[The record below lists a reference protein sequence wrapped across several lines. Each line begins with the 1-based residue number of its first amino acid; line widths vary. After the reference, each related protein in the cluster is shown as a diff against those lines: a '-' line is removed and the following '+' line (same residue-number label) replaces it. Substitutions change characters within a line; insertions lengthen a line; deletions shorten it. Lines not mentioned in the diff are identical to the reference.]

1 MITKTDP
8 WYLACHEYYRMNI
21 NDNADESKILQNDYR
36 TLKGYKL
43 GDIT

>member
-21 NDNADESKILQNDYR
+21 NDNADERSDVDEIKNTLCGYR
-36 TLKGYKL
+36 LE
-43 GDIT
+43 I